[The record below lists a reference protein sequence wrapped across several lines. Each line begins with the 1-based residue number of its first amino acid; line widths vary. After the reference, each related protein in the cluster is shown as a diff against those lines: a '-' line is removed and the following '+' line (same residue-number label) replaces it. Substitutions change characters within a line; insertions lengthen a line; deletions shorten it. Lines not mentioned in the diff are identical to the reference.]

1 MSTSLLTTRCRL
13 FAVIAAIATCTTA
26 CRNQAPSATAAS
38 GPPAVAVTVQEI
50 KPGTVQ
56 DSSEFVG
63 TLEAKQRVILRP
75 QIGGRVEQILAEQGD
90 AVEPGTPIFQ
100 LRPERNQ
107 ASVGAA
113 TAGVDVQRATL
124 VNSQTA
130 VSAAEAS
137 VARQSAAIQRAQ
149 ADIRSR
155 NAELKLAQVNYD
167 RAQALVAEGAFARQ
181 TLDERTQQINTAIAA
196 RDAANQ
202 SLEVARKEFA
212 AAQAQLNG
220 ARATVL
226 QNRSQ
231 LQRTQAELAVQ
242 VEDLNYNRVVAPM
255 IGIVGDI
262 PIRVGDYVNQGD
274 SLTSII
280 QNDELD
286 LRIGIPAN
294 RQDRLRL
301 GLAVQLLDP
310 NSGKQLSVG
319 KLNFISPQVNT
330 SEQAILTKARF
341 PNRNQRL
348 RDGQFVRAR
357 LIWNQRPGMLVPT
370 VAVSRVG
377 TQDFVF
383 VVETESKDGKSRQI
397 ARQKP
402 VKLGTTQGQ
411 SYQVISGIEPG
422 QQVITS
428 GIQSLT
434 DQTPIQIAQVNN
446 TQAFNQSH

>member
-1 MSTSLLTTRCRL
+1 MPTALLTTRYSL
-13 FAVIAAIATCTTA
+13 LAVIVAIAAYTTG
-26 CRNQAPSATAAS
+26 CRSQTPSASAAG
-38 GPPAVAVTVQEI
+38 GPPAVSVNVQEI
-50 KPGTVQ
+50 QPDMLQ

-75 QIGGRVEQILAEQGD
+75 QISGRVEQILAEQGD
-90 AVEPGTPIFQ
+90 GVEPGTPIFQ

-113 TAGVDVQRATL
+113 TAGVDAQRATL
-124 VNSQTA
+124 MNAQTA
-130 VSAAEAS
+130 VIAAEAE
-137 VARQSAAIQRAQ
+137 VARRSAAIQRAQ
-149 ADIRSR
+149 ADVRSR
-155 NAELKLAQVNYD
+155 NAELALAQVNYD
-167 RAQALVAEGAFARQ
+167 RAQVLVTEGALPRQ

-196 RDAANQ
+196 RDSAVQ
-202 SLEVARKEFA
+202 SLEVSRKELL

-220 ARATVL
+220 AQATVV

-231 LQRTQAELAVQ
+231 LQRNQAELAVQ
-242 VEDLNYNRVVAPM
+242 MEDLNYNRVVAPM
-255 IGIVGDI
+255 VGVLGDI

-286 LRIGIPAN
+286 LRIGVPTS
-294 RQDRLRL
+294 RQGQLRL
-301 GLAVQLLDP
+301 GLTVELLDP
-310 NSGKQLSVG
+310 NSGKQLSRG
-319 KLNFISPQVNT
+319 RLNFISPQVNM

-357 LIWNQRPGMLVPT
+357 VIWNQRSGLLVPT
-370 VAVSRVG
+370 VAVSRLG
-377 TQDFVF
+377 AQDFVF
-383 VVETESKDGKSRQI
+383 VVETESKEGKSRQI
-397 ARQKP
+397 ARQIP

-411 SYQVISGIEPG
+411 AYQVISGVEPG

-428 GIQSLT
+428 GIQSLV
-434 DQTPIQIAQVNN
+434 DRTPVQIAQTSNP
-446 TQAFNQSH
+446 